1 LGARQEMVANLQAQT
16 NLLIGMI
23 MPKLHNQL
31 LQWKCRALKVIVED
45 AKLAKYDFFP
55 RTYPPEVGN
64 IGLAIDNKKK
74 EC

>member
-1 LGARQEMVANLQAQT
+1 
-16 NLLIGMI
+16 MI